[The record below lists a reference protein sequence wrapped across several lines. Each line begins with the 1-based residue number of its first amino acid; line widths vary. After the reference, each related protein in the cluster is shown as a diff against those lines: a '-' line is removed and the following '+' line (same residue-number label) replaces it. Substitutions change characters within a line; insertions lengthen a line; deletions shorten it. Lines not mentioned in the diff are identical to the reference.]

1 MTSFDKIVKKVER
14 YYSDKIITYGPTP
27 QGVDWSSP
35 ESQFIRFK
43 QLLKVCDDNK
53 NHFSINDY
61 GCGYGALLD
70 YMHSQNYQF
79 SYFGYDISTLMLDEA
94 NKRYRNYS
102 NVVFCHQ
109 KSDLPVSDYTVA
121 SGIFNVKQDIE
132 IDEWE
137 KYIFSVLNDLFQLSN
152 IGFAFNILTK
162 YSDAD
167 KMRPDLYYADP
178 CFLFEYC
185 KKNYSRNVAIL
196 HDYNL
201 YEFTVIVRKTLSN

>member
-53 NHFSINDY
+53 NYFSINDY

-94 NKRYRNYS
+94 NKRYGNYS
-102 NVVFCHQ
+102 NVVFCHR

-121 SGIFNVKQDIE
+121 SGI
-132 IDEWE
+132 
-137 KYIFSVLNDLFQLSN
+137 
-152 IGFAFNILTK
+152 
-162 YSDAD
+162 
-167 KMRPDLYYADP
+167 
-178 CFLFEYC
+178 C
-185 KKNYSRNVAIL
+185 
-196 HDYNL
+196 
-201 YEFTVIVRKTLSN
+201 